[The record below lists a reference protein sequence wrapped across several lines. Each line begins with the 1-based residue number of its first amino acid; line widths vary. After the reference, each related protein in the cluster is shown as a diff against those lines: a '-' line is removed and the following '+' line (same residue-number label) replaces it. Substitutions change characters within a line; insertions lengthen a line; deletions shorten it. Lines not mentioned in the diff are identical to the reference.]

1 MDTTSDCV
9 VPYSNMASD
18 RVSIRKLF
26 LTTVT
31 LALIYVVIVTYARQR
46 NSPYVQLS
54 YDRVATVIHS
64 EQESEAKPATETTK
78 AARLSDQHETLQRRL
93 PQCIIIGE
101 KKCGTRAL
109 LEYLD
114 LHPDV
119 VIATHE
125 INYFSKYYDRGL
137 EWYRSE
143 MPQSRQNQI
152 TIEKTPKYFRTRKVS
167 SRVHAMNAAIRI
179 ILIVRDP
186 VARSVSDWLQ
196 YCRVK
201 NNTDICRTY
210 EGSGVLT
217 PTGQVNPN
225 SPFISRSSFVLNIE
239 NWIKLFPLGSQFH
252 VVDGDKLMSRPVS
265 ELEKIETYLGLHHC
279 ITEKNIAFN
288 DTRGFYCMVSNKGQ
302 KTCLGMSKGVK
313 HPTVIPEVE
322 AMLRSYFKPL
332 NQRFYRVVG
341 RDFGWP

>member
-1 MDTTSDCV
+1 
-9 VPYSNMASD
+9 
-18 RVSIRKLF
+18 
-26 LTTVT
+26 
-31 LALIYVVIVTYARQR
+31 
-46 NSPYVQLS
+46 
-54 YDRVATVIHS
+54 
-64 EQESEAKPATETTK
+64 
-78 AARLSDQHETLQRRL
+78 ETLQRRL

-143 MPQSRQNQI
+143 MPPSRKNQI
-152 TIEKTPKYFRTRKVS
+152 TIEKTPKYFRTREVS

-186 VARSVSDWLQ
+186 FARSVSEWLQ

-217 PTGQVNPN
+217 QTRQVNPN
-225 SPFISRSSFVLNIE
+225 SPFISHSSFVLNIE
-239 NWIKLFPLGSQFH
+239 NWTKLFPLGSQFH
-252 VVDGDKLMSRPVS
+252 VVDGDKLVSRPVS
-265 ELEKIETYLGLHHC
+265 ELEKIETFLGLHHC

-288 DTRGFYCMVSNKGQ
+288 NTRGFYCTVSNKGQ

-341 RDFGWP
+341 RDFGW